1 MFYFRMLGGYT
12 VTVDDEPLDPLP
24 TEKSRTL
31 LAYLALHPLPHT
43 RGQLVGLFWP
53 DLPEPQARRR
63 LTQEVWRINSAV
75 GKIGVDR
82 VVITAGNTVALNRVL
97 PIDGDVLRLRTALAR
112 LSAADRHDWPNL
124 SELTDLYQGELLPG
138 YFDDWVLVERE
149 QLFQAYANGLT
160 RLLDAQKRLGDWAE
174 AERVVLTLRQHDPF
188 TEEWVAEAM
197 QIALVLRRPET
208 GLRHYERYVAWL
220 QAELAA
226 TPGAA
231 LTRLAQRLVASSQ
244 PVAALSAPAAFV
256 DPAYQPPLIGRDAER
271 ARLLHVLEQ
280 VQTGR
285 GQLCLIEGEAG
296 MGKSR
301 LLETLVADARWR
313 SLLTG
318 WGAAQEIRRHEP
330 YHPLLQALGA
340 VLSPLRA
347 QQLYV
352 QVDPI
357 WLTTAVRLLPDLAE
371 WLPDL
376 PPLPP
381 LDPEPERIRLLEAL
395 TRIVLALGDLTPIIL
410 VLDDMQWADS
420 DTLDALIYLSRRVA
434 HSSLLLLLSYRSTE
448 ARLDPTIWTALA
460 EIDRGSQPQR
470 LELSGISDEATA
482 LLVRTV
488 LDLKRAAPLFE
499 QRIYTQSQ
507 GNPFFVLET
516 LRTLYQEGNLTR
528 SADGDWQTPWDTQT
542 VDYREA
548 SIVPQVESM
557 IERRLA
563 QLLPE
568 ERQVLNAA
576 AVFGTTFDL
585 HLLTSFF
592 PEMPRQVLAATAT
605 LVQRRFLQET
615 PTAYCFE
622 HDQIRQA
629 VYGSLT
635 ADERRVLHS
644 RAGET
649 LVRLQ
654 PDAAARLAHHFEQA
668 GILERAFSYHCQ
680 AGDRAR
686 CAGSF
691 LLARRHYARLV
702 AWRDRLQLP
711 LATRIEVLL
720 TWERLLDFL
729 GEREVQAE
737 VLSMLTQASGLDQR
751 QQGILALRRAHF
763 EGSAG
768 RFAAAIAATADGF
781 ALAEAIADQRL
792 QVEALI
798 TWGRL
803 LHEQGDPAAAVPQL
817 QRAVM
822 IATAVDDAH
831 VQAEALIAL
840 ADVLPAC
847 NAYTEALHSAESA
860 LERYRA
866 LHDLAGEAHA
876 NLILAVIQVEQGDV
890 AGAVERYTQALALTE
905 QCGYRLQE
913 VRIANNMAN
922 ALCILGRIGEALA
935 LYERGMTISRD
946 VGDVRR
952 EQLIAINYGSTYLSF
967 VGPDITVV
975 ERIRRALTWGETS
988 GDAISIG
995 QAWNLLA
1002 MDAYYR
1008 GDLAEARQ
1016 YLDQS
1021 SAAFTGVEYAY
1032 IKAQALRAQSTLCR
1046 AEGQLDAALALIEQA
1061 LAVSRQIEASHLITE
1076 MRSIAGEILL
1086 GLGRTEA
1093 ALVATSESAAGA
1105 DPNVFQSY
1113 LVHYRHFK
1121 ALAAAG
1127 CQAEAQSALARAW
1140 QEFNALL
1147 DSLTPA
1153 QRERS
1158 RTAIPAHR
1166 ELLADA
1172 AGQLQGT
1179 PLCVDTF

>member
-1 MFYFRMLGGYT
+1 
-12 VTVDDEPLDPLP
+12 
-24 TEKSRTL
+24 
-31 LAYLALHPLPHT
+31 
-43 RGQLVGLFWP
+43 
-53 DLPEPQARRR
+53 
-63 LTQEVWRINSAV
+63 
-75 GKIGVDR
+75 
-82 VVITAGNTVALNRVL
+82 
-97 PIDGDVLRLRTALAR
+97 
-112 LSAADRHDWPNL
+112 
-124 SELTDLYQGELLPG
+124 
-138 YFDDWVLVERE
+138 
-149 QLFQAYANGLT
+149 
-160 RLLDAQKRLGDWAE
+160 
-174 AERVVLTLRQHDPF
+174 
-188 TEEWVAEAM
+188 
-197 QIALVLRRPET
+197 
-208 GLRHYERYVAWL
+208 
-220 QAELAA
+220 
-226 TPGAA
+226 
-231 LTRLAQRLVASSQ
+231 
-244 PVAALSAPAAFV
+244 
-256 DPAYQPPLIGRDAER
+256 
-271 ARLLHVLEQ
+271 
-280 VQTGR
+280 
-285 GQLCLIEGEAG
+285 

-313 SLLTG
+313 GLLTG

-330 YHPLLQALGA
+330 YHPLLQALGD

-347 QQLYV
+347 QQLHV

-357 WLTTAVRLLPDLAE
+357 WLTTAARLLPDLAE
-371 WLPDL
+371 WLPHL

-395 TRIVLALGDLTPIIL
+395 TRMVLALGDLTPIVL

-420 DTLDALIYLSRRVA
+420 DTLDVLIYLSRRVA
-434 HSSLLLLLSYRSTE
+434 HSSLLLLLSYRSPE
-448 ARLDPTIWTALA
+448 ARLDPTIWAALA

-548 SIVPQVESM
+548 SIVPQVESL

-576 AVFGTTFDL
+576 AVFGTAFDL
-585 HLLTSFF
+585 QLLTSFF
-592 PEMPRQVLAATAT
+592 PEMPRQVLAATAM

-649 LVRLQ
+649 LTRLQ
-654 PDAAARLAHHFEQA
+654 PDAVARLAHHFEQA
-668 GILERAFSYHCQ
+668 GNIDRAFGYHCL

-691 LLARRHYARLV
+691 LLTRRHYARAV
-702 AWRDRLQLP
+702 AWLDRLQLP

-737 VLSMLTQASGLDQR
+737 VLSMLTQMSGLDQR

-763 EGSAG
+763 EGSAS
-768 RFAAAIAATADGF
+768 RFTAAIAATANAF
-781 ALAEAIADQRL
+781 ALAEAIVDQRL
-792 QVEALI
+792 QVESLI

-822 IATAVDDAH
+822 IATAIDDAH
-831 VQAEALIAL
+831 VQAETLIAL
-840 ADVLPAC
+840 ADVLPTC
-847 NAYTEALHSAESA
+847 NAYAEALRSAESA
-860 LERYRA
+860 LERYRS

-890 AGAVERYTQALALTE
+890 AGAVERYAQALALTE
-905 QCGYRLQE
+905 QCGYRVQE

-935 LYERGMTISRD
+935 LYERGMSISRD
-946 VGDVRR
+946 IGDVRR
-952 EQLIAINYGSTYLSF
+952 EQLIAINYGSTYLLF
-967 VGPDITVV
+967 VGPDRTVV
-975 ERIRRALTWGETS
+975 ERIRQALAWGETS

-1021 SAAFTGVEYAY
+1021 SAAFTGVAYAY
-1032 IKAQALRAQSTLCR
+1032 IKAQALRAQATLCK
-1046 AEGQLDAALALIEQA
+1046 AEGRLDAALALIEQA
-1061 LAVSRQIEASHLITE
+1061 LAVSRQIEAPHLITE

-1086 GLGRTEA
+1086 GLGRTDE
-1093 ALVATSESAAGA
+1093 ALVATSKGAAGA

-1127 CQAEAQSALARAW
+1127 RQAEAQSALARAW

-1172 AGQLQGT
+1172 AGQLHGA
-1179 PLCVDTF
+1179 PLCIDTF